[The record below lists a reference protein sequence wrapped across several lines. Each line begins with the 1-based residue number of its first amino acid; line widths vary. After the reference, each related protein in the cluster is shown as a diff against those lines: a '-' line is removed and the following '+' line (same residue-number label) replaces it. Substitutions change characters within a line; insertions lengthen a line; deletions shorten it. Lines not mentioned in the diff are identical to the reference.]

1 MARHRR
7 RRRRRYGDPVISMP
21 SFGAGAEYNPLN
33 KHVNSTDIFVGAGI
47 GLAGGGVVMY
57 GVKKFWPT
65 APAMVMNNL
74 GAISAV
80 GAGLGAHMLFRKK
93 SKSRAEGY
101 LVGAAVVAIVPAI
114 WGVVKPMLPPTVQ
127 QYFGD
132 PVIAMPSYGGF
143 LTRSPQPLMGYGG
156 LLTAS
161 PGPAMSSMSPARRA
175 MGLR

>member
-1 MARHRR
+1 
-7 RRRRRYGDPVISMP
+7 MP

-33 KHVNSTDIFVGAGI
+33 KHVNSTDVMIGAGI
-47 GLAGGGVVMY
+47 GVAGGGVVMY
-57 GVKKFWPT
+57 AVKKFWPT
-65 APAMVMNNL
+65 APSFVMGNL
-74 GAISAV
+74 GAISIV
-80 GAGLGAHMLFRKK
+80 GAGLAAHMLFRKK

-101 LVGAAVVAIVPAI
+101 LVGAATVAIIPAL
-114 WGVVKPMLPPTVQ
+114 WTNVKPMLPATVQ

-143 LTRSPQPLMGYGG
+143 LTRSPQPLMGYRG

-175 MGLR
+175 IGLR

>member
-33 KHVNSTDIFVGAGI
+33 KHINSTDVFVGAGI
-47 GLAGGGVVMY
+47 GVAGGGVVMY

-74 GAISAV
+74 GALSAV
-80 GAGLGAHMLFRKK
+80 GAGLAAHALFRKK

-101 LVGAAVVAIVPAI
+101 LVGAAVIAIVPAI
-114 WGVVKPMLPPTVQ
+114 WGAVKPMLPPTVQ

-132 PVIAMPSYGGF
+132 PVIAMPSYSGYGGF
-143 LTRSPQPLMGYGG
+143 LTRSPQPLAG

-161 PGPAMSSMSPARRA
+161 PGPALAVSPARRA

>member
-7 RRRRRYGDPVISMP
+7 RRSRRYGDPVISMP

-33 KHVNSTDIFVGAGI
+33 KHVNSTDVLVGAGI
-47 GLAGGGVVMY
+47 GVAGGGLVGY
-57 GVKKFWPT
+57 GLKKFWPT
-65 APAMVMNNL
+65 APAFVVGNL

-80 GAGLGAHMLFRKK
+80 GAGLAAHMLFRKK

-101 LVGAAVVAIVPAI
+101 LVGAVTVAIIPAI
-114 WGVVKPMLPPTVQ
+114 WTNVKPMLPPTIQ
-127 QYFGD
+127 AYFAD
-132 PVIAMPSYGGF
+132 PVIAMPSYSGF
-143 LTRSPQPLMGYGG
+143 LTRSPQPLMGYRG

>member
-1 MARHRR
+1 
-7 RRRRRYGDPVISMP
+7 MP

-33 KHVNSTDIFVGAGI
+33 KHVNSTDVLVGAGI
-47 GLAGGGVVMY
+47 GVAGGGLVGY
-57 GVKKFWPT
+57 GLKKFWPT
-65 APAMVMNNL
+65 APAFVVGNL

-80 GAGLGAHMLFRKK
+80 GAGLAAHMLFRKK

-101 LVGAAVVAIVPAI
+101 LVGAVTVAIIPAI
-114 WGVVKPMLPPTVQ
+114 WTNVKPMLPPTIQ
-127 QYFGD
+127 AYFAD
-132 PVIAMPSYGGF
+132 PVIAMPSYSGF
-143 LTRSPQPLMGYGG
+143 LTRSPQPLMGYRG